1 MAEEITDS
9 LTRLPPLPGW
19 APNRVT
25 AGPAWSPTK
34 KHSNGT
40 PNWAGALLWTTLD
53 SLDHKGQRATRQI
66 HWKTARGNLQLAI
79 LRFIGFQCRPVQ
91 TWALIGVKVS
101 PTDMLL
107 HLFWNNRQGL
117 RPHGLP
123 LNDVLRFLLLQRK
136 TLKPKSSS

>member
-9 LTRLPPLPGW
+9 LTRLPLLPGW

-53 SLDHKGQRATRQI
+53 SLDHKGAEGNATDPP
-66 HWKTARGNLQLAI
+66 KTARGNLQRAI
-79 LRFIGFQCRPVQ
+79 VRFIAFQWRPVQ
-91 TWALIGVKVS
+91 HWALICLKVA

-107 HLFWNNRQGL
+107 HLFSKNRQGL
-117 RPHGLP
+117 RPHAP
-123 LNDVLRFLLLQRK
+123 SQ
-136 TLKPKSSS
+136 